1 MIPIHEKAEIVRRFL
16 LDPASEKAFLPFFSI
31 CHSIAKGELQY
42 LRQRGNVHL
51 LKCADRGESIEAVA
65 CSCLGDIFARDSCG
79 RYYVLFEG
87 LQNLG
92 VDDFE
97 RIDSGLLYIRIES
110 LIIRLAYQSLAKE
123 AGRED
128 PPAVALRNRFKSILR
143 SDQFCSPNESKGARR
158 WICLRKNR
166 DRLRREKPAMS
177 FDRLLRIA
185 YDGYEETKTNKEWC
199 VRIFGF
205 LDEADDV
212 RNCLLKSDL
221 LRAVVAVNRGK
232 IGPGDVMGRGD
243 GSPVYVALREQ
254 MEKIRTEV
262 VNWVAESIV
271 CKYVR
276 KGKFTIDEAE
286 VVRNAVESYLGDL
299 IEHGCTDS
307 KRTYFEEAMSADVH
321 DIYIKR
327 YKDAFELIVDKAAEE
342 FQRRMRNIAAELGFV
357 DYFG

>member
-1 MIPIHEKAEIVRRFL
+1 M
-16 LDPASEKAFLPFFSI
+16 
-31 CHSIAKGELQY
+31 
-42 LRQRGNVHL
+42 HL
-51 LKCADRGESIEAVA
+51 LRCADRGESIEAVA
-65 CSCLGDIFARDSCG
+65 CSCLGDLFARDRCG
-79 RYYVLFEG
+79 RYYRLPEG
-87 LQNLG
+87 LHDLG

-97 RIDSGLLYIRIES
+97 RIDTSLLYLRIES
-110 LIIRLAYQSLAKE
+110 LIKTHAYQSLAKK

-128 PPAVALRNRFKSILR
+128 PLAVALRNRFKSILR
-143 SDQFCSPNESKGARR
+143 SDQFCSPNESKGAGR

-166 DRLRREKPAMS
+166 DRLRREKPDIY
-177 FDRLLRIA
+177 FDCLLRIA
-185 YDGYEETKTNKEWC
+185 DDAYEVTRTKKEWC
-199 VRIFGF
+199 TRIFEF
-205 LDEADDV
+205 LDEAEDV
-212 RNCLLKSDL
+212 RNCLRKSDL

-232 IGPGDVMGRGD
+232 IGPGDVMGRGER
-243 GSPVYVALREQ
+243 SPAYLALCREAEKVQADILDWVMESLVA
-254 MEKIRTEV
+254 
-262 VNWVAESIV
+262 
-271 CKYVR
+271 KYLQ

-342 FQRRMRNIAAELGFV
+342 FQRRMRKIATELGFI